1 MPFTTTKPVGQ
12 FTDINGKPLDGQ
24 VFFGQPNLDPIAS
37 PITVYWDAAG
47 TQPVTQPVVTVGGY
61 PMNGSTRSNVFVN
74 ADYSILVRNRN
85 GFTVFSAPNLP
96 FEDSSDNQYFLQAGS
111 GAVQRT
117 VQSKLRDVVSVLDF
131 GADPT
136 GGTDS
141 TQAIQNAFDALQ
153 ENQTL
158 VFSGLFKTNGVV
170 TISTSRI
177 GVNFDGARFYVGDTG
192 TPATTVSG
200 AVGIVGYHFKQVTK
214 VQITGSAEFI
224 GLGTSGVTSLL
235 GVYFDTC
242 SDISCPAFMR
252 FETMAIGRGMRDCV
266 RSDFGNAIGNDMNG
280 LQTFESPPTNNAG
293 SVEVITGCSYGQ
305 FGDVVA
311 YNNEKPARYLS
322 VGTGASDNIACTF
335 GNTICDGVDV
345 SPTTALALQ
354 IRSAVDCSFGSV
366 VGNGLTVAVAIQQYN
381 TDAAWAINRVFIA
394 SVSGPFPSTAASV
407 DAVLD
412 MSTTSP
418 NPIGSVTIGS
428 IDANCSGEHGIFVTS
443 GNLTINS
450 AKLQGSA
457 GRLITTSNASGTGD
471 VTVSI
476 GTLTINGHTS
486 GNETI
491 RIGKGSTLHIDHI
504 NVTQGVSTTGVPLV
518 RYFASVGTGSFN
530 GVLIN
535 SLRNSQGSAS
545 NNYNYFFYDD
555 SGANPFTAWYI
566 GNVYGNAVAAHLYC
580 DNRDF
585 WIRRGNYFSANFTL
599 LAAAYQVGD
608 ILWDSNAAA
617 GAPPGWYC
625 VTAGSPGT
633 WKAMANLAV

>member
-1 MPFTTTKPVGQ
+1 MS
-12 FTDINGKPLDGQ
+12 N
-24 VFFGQPNLDPIAS
+24 
-37 PITVYWDAAG
+37 
-47 TQPVTQPVVTVGGY
+47 
-61 PMNGSTRSNVFVN
+61 TR
-74 ADYSILVRNRN
+74 
-85 GFTVFSAPNLP
+85 P
-96 FEDSSDNQYFLQAGS
+96 DSSQVVFQPSGT
-111 GAVQRT
+111 GAVAT
-117 VQSKLRDVVSVLDF
+117 DVQGKLRESVSVLDF
-131 GADPT
+131 GAVGDGVVDDT
-136 GGTDS
+136 A
-141 TQAIQNAFDALQ
+141 AIQDAFDALQ

-158 VFSGLFKTNGVV
+158 VFSGLFKTNGVI

-177 GVNFDGARFYVGDTG
+177 GVHFDNARFYVGDTG
-192 TPATTVSG
+192 TPGVTVSG
-200 AVGIVGYHFKQVTK
+200 ATGIIGYHFNQIEK

-224 GLGTSGVTSLL
+224 GQGTSGLTSLL

-242 SDISCPAFMR
+242 TDLSCPAFMR
-252 FETMAIGRGMRDCV
+252 FETMAIGRGMRDCI
-266 RSDFGNAIGNDMNG
+266 RSSFGDTVGNDMNG
-280 LQTFESPPTNNAG
+280 LQTFEEPPTNNAG
-293 SVEVITGCSYGQ
+293 SVEVITGCSFSR

-322 VGTGASDNIACTF
+322 VGTGAPDNTACTF
-335 GNTICDGVDV
+335 GSTICDGVDV

-354 IRSAVDCSFGSV
+354 IRSALDCSFGPV
-366 VGNGLTVAVAIQQYN
+366 VANNLTAALTIQQYN
-381 TDAAWAINRVFIA
+381 TDAAWSINRVFIA
-394 SVSGPFPSTAASV
+394 SVTGPFPSTAASV

-412 MSTTSP
+412 MSTTST

-428 IDANCSGEHGIFVTS
+428 IDANCSGEHGIFCTS

-457 GRLITTSNASGTGD
+457 GRLISTSNASGTGD

-504 NVTQGVSTTGVPLV
+504 NVTEGVTTTGVALV
-518 RYFASVGTGSFN
+518 RYFSAVGTGAFN
-530 GVLIN
+530 GVLVN

-555 SGANPFTAWYI
+555 SATNPFTAWYI
-566 GNVYGNAVAAHLYC
+566 GHVYGDAVAAHMFC

-585 WIRRGNYFSANFTL
+585 WIRRSNYFSANFTL
-599 LAAAYQVGD
+599 LAEAYQVGD

-617 GAPPGWYC
+617 GGPPGWYC

-633 WKAMANLAV
+633 WKAMANLAA